1 MQYHI
6 FEINPFEQLGW
17 LSSTPDY
24 REARQQVRAHRQAAN
39 AAAGT
44 RYRMIFAADPEHAER
59 LLREKREP
67 QPMGEHE

>member
-6 FEINPFEQLGW
+6 FEINPFDQLTW
-17 LSSTPDY
+17 LESTPQY
-24 REARQQVRAHRQAAN
+24 RAARSLVRERRKA

-44 RYRMIFAADPEHAER
+44 RYRMMFAADREHAER

-67 QPMGEHE
+67 QPMGEHD